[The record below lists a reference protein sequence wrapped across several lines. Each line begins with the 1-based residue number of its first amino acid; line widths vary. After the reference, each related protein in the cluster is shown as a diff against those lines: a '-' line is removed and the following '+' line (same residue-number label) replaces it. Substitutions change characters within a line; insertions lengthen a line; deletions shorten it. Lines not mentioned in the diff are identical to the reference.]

1 MYDDTVQLCLFV
13 LKHDKDF
20 EYEYVDEAA
29 PKLMKHWFLSFLC
42 DLQNG
47 MWHKNL
53 TLEQLFV
60 CVYVPVQEN
69 SEM

>member
-1 MYDDTVQLCLFV
+1 M
-13 LKHDKDF
+13 KKDF

-47 MWHKNL
+47 MCHKNL

-60 CVYVPVQEN
+60 CVCVQVK
-69 SEM
+69 SEMQDFVQCSYNL